1 MYSSALTVVML
12 MIFSEELFSQVPGW
26 ASPLPWK
33 FTAYNLPY
41 LLMPILL
48 AFRMRSPNPFGD
60 DASV

>member
-1 MYSSALTVVML
+1 ML
-12 MIFSEELFSQVPGW
+12 MIFSEELYSQVPGW

-41 LLMPILL
+41 LLMPLLL

-60 DASV
+60 DEGGA